1 MERQINDDDCG
12 MGEEVRDKK
21 SVDLTIDGIGRTDLL
36 EDGIDVQCIST
47 LQGCKAQQR
56 PKWHE
61 NV

>member
-1 MERQINDDDCG
+1 